1 MSHPRKSLP
10 KKYANKQLTINCCH
24 IEGEILAS
32 ELLPNR
38 THVTQNTKIPQ
49 INRRADLLKKKKIE
63 ARVIRENFQLK
74 WKLC

>member
-49 INRRADLLKKKKIE
+49 INRRADLLKKKKKIE

-74 WKLC
+74 